1 MAAIAAKAQ
10 AVAVRPAAKP
20 AARVAPV
27 ADRKFR
33 VWQPTDNK

>member
-1 MAAIAAKAQ
+1 MAAMLAKAQ
-10 AVAVRPAAKP
+10 TVAVRPAARP
-20 AARVAPV
+20 AAKVAPV